1 LQILKLIFVERSLF
15 IFNIENYSYYVVI
28 EICLKETLI
37 LRICDENCKDKIM
50 KINANFTMQPAYIV
64 PYIFP
69 LKNWLWC
76 GMSRLLHN
84 SNNMLNEFW

>member
-28 EICLKETLI
+28 EICLKEILI

-50 KINANFTMQPAYIV
+50 KINVNFTMQPAYIV
-64 PYIFP
+64 PYEFP

-76 GMSRLLHN
+76 GMSRLLYN
-84 SNNMLNEFW
+84 SNDMLNEFW